1 VFSIRRIV
9 NDRIYTNMITDWGH
23 ISITLAAITMLTVT
37 AVMTLRREM
46 SRSGAVICAAL
57 VATALLELFEICSIM
72 FSGNSNLW
80 KQSALFVEAFLPLLW
95 VLASL
100 TYARQEG
107 PWRIG
112 RLLQFGLLFSGLLFL
127 LPLFIPQTDFFY
139 APDFPEERVLFLE
152 STGYFFYMFIMA
164 CMVWAMVNF
173 ETTLA
178 NASPEGLWRI
188 KYDII
193 GFGAILV
200 VLFFYFSQSFL
211 YRTINMSYL
220 PLRSFIMIVGAGMV
234 LFSQF
239 FRHGTSRVRV
249 SRQAAFKSF
258 ILLAI
263 TIYLIMLGL
272 LGEGMKY
279 LSEPFQRSVALAF
292 IFLSVIG
299 IVLLSLSERFMR
311 EVKVVLHKNFY
322 QNKHDYRTQWLRFTE
337 LMATAR
343 TLDEL
348 QQRILSAYCDIFN
361 IGGGAL
367 FLFEAGRGGYCM
379 TASYR
384 MPPIQDVIAPGNSL
398 IKFMQDHTWVINI
411 RDDNSDII
419 QENGYFF
426 GENSIFFV
434 VPLFD
439 GGCLEGF
446 IALGKSI
453 HTRDSFI
460 YEDYDLMKTI
470 ARQASLALMHQR
482 LSEQVTQAREVEA
495 IGNVATFVVHDLKNL
510 VSNLSLIAQ
519 NAGKYIH
526 NPDFQKDMIWSLGN
540 TVTKMQALIGRL
552 KNLGEKKALK
562 LSIVDLLELAR
573 DAARQIG
580 GGRVEVSGIPEK
592 VHADREEIQKVF
604 LNLLLNAIE
613 ASGPDEVVTVEVG
626 SVDFPFFRVTDHGCG
641 MSADFIRKD
650 LFKPFSTTK
659 KQGLGIGLYQCRQ
672 IVEAHAGRIEVH
684 SEEGKGAV
692 FTVWLPDGLE
702 NRD

>member
-1 VFSIRRIV
+1 MSIG
-9 NDRIYTNMITDWGH
+9 WGY
-23 ISITLAAITMLTVT
+23 IFITLLAILSLLVT
-37 AVMTLRREM
+37 AIVTMKREM
-46 SRSGAVICAAL
+46 SRPGVFVSIAL
-57 VATALLELFEICSIM
+57 TVTSLLELCDLCSLVFEKYSP
-72 FSGNSNLW
+72 SW
-80 KQSALFVEAFLPLLW
+80 KQAALFAEALLPLVW
-95 VLASL
+95 VLAGL

-107 PWRIG
+107 PWKIG
-112 RLLQFGLLFSGLLFL
+112 RLLQFGLVFSGLLIL
-127 LPLFIPQTDFFY
+127 LPLLFPQADFFY

-193 GFGAILV
+193 GLGTILV

-220 PLRSFIMIVGAGMV
+220 PLRSFIIIVGAGMM
-234 LFSQF
+234 LFSQL

-258 ILLAI
+258 ILFIIA
-263 TIYLIMLGL
+263 IYLIMLGL

-279 LSEPFQRSVALAF
+279 ITAPFQRSLVLAF
-292 IFLSVIG
+292 IFLTVIG
-299 IVLLSLSERFMR
+299 LVLLFLSERFRR
-311 EVKVVLHKNFY
+311 EIKVVLHKNFY

-337 LMATAR
+337 LLATAK

-361 IGGGAL
+361 IGGATL
-367 FLFEAGRGGYCM
+367 FLYEEGRGGYCM
-379 TASYR
+379 TANYR
-384 MPPIQDVIAPGNSL
+384 MDPISDVIATNNSL
-398 IKFMQDHTWVINI
+398 IKFMKEHTWVINI

-419 QENGYFF
+419 VENGYFF

-434 VPLFD
+434 VPLFEGD
-439 GGCLEGF
+439 RLEGF

-453 HTRDSFI
+453 HTSEVFI

-470 ARQASLALMHQR
+470 ARQASLAIMHQR

-495 IGNVATFVVHDLKNL
+495 IGNVATFVAHDLKNL
-510 VSNLSLIAQ
+510 VSNLSLITQ
-519 NAGKYIH
+519 NAAKYIH

-540 TVTKMQALIGRL
+540 TVNKMQILIGRL

-562 LSIVDLLELAR
+562 LSVVDLLEVAKETAR
-573 DAARQIG
+573 EIG
-580 GGRVEVSGIPEK
+580 GGRVEVSGGSEK

-604 LNLLLNAIE
+604 MNLLINAIE
-613 ASGPDEVVTVEVG
+613 ASDSEEVVSVEVG
-626 SVDFPFFRVTDHGCG
+626 LLDSPFFRVTDYGVG
-641 MSADFIRKD
+641 MTAEFIRKD

-672 IVEAHAGRIEVH
+672 IIEAHSGRIEVH
-684 SEEGKGAV
+684 SEEGKGSV
-692 FTVWLPDGLE
+692 FTVLLPDDRPETG
-702 NRD
+702 DGVKG